1 MKNIK
6 SSYLVIS
13 LILLIVEITIA
24 VYAKDGFIRPILG
37 DYLAAILVFYLL
49 AAFLTTSKNKI
60 ALLALS
66 ISYLIEGLQYL
77 NILKL
82 LNLEQHKLLRIVFG
96 TSFSWM
102 DVLAYT
108 LGIATVLLIH
118 NYKKSKS

>member
-6 SSYLVIS
+6 LSYLIIGLVI
-13 LILLIVEITIA
+13 LIVEITIA

-49 AAFLTTSKNKI
+49 ATILKTSENKI

-102 DVLAYT
+102 DMLAYT
-108 LGIATVLLIH
+108 LGITTVLLIH
-118 NYKKSKS
+118 NYKKNKS

>member
-6 SSYLVIS
+6 LSYLIIGLVI
-13 LILLIVEITIA
+13 LIVEITIA